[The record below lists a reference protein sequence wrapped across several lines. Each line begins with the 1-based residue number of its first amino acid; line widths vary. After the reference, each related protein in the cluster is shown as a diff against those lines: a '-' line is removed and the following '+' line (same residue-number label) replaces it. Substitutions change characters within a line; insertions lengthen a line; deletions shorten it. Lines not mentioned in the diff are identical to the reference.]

1 MSDDSIVMFGFSI
14 LCIFFLLL
22 GIILYRTDAAIQ
34 ALCYFKDG
42 GIYLIKNGRR
52 LGRRHAGRP
61 PSAGQ
66 MAGALCDRPF
76 LPDVSLSFI
85 ALLHMRSQRRNTPM
99 NLFDILGPVMVG
111 PSSSH
116 TAGAV
121 RIGRMARALLGQ
133 EPVRSQ
139 LLLHGSF
146 ASTGEGHG
154 THQALVARAAGPL
167 PRPDGRVPDSFR
179 LARER
184 GLSFSFGT
192 CVLRDVHPNSALIRL
207 EDAGGGQLEVGA
219 SSPGGGRIRV
229 FQVDGLHTSFS
240 GELPTLVVH
249 NTDQP
254 GCVSQVTG
262 VLARRGLN
270 VATLQLNRG
279 GRGGSAV
286 MVIECDQPIPED
298 AARDVRALPGILRVT
313 RYTPEEQEV
322 PL

>member
-1 MSDDSIVMFGFSI
+1 
-14 LCIFFLLL
+14 
-22 GIILYRTDAAIQ
+22 
-34 ALCYFKDG
+34 
-42 GIYLIKNGRR
+42 
-52 LGRRHAGRP
+52 
-61 PSAGQ
+61 
-66 MAGALCDRPF
+66 
-76 LPDVSLSFI
+76 
-85 ALLHMRSQRRNTPM
+85 M

-121 RIGRMARALLGQ
+121 RIGKMARSLLGQ
-133 EPVRSQ
+133 APVKAE

-154 THQALVARAAGPL
+154 THQALIAGL
-167 PRPDGRVPDSFR
+167 LGLTPDDPRVPYSFD
-179 LARER
+179 LAEEK
-184 GLSFSFGT
+184 GLSFTFNT
-192 CVLRDVHPNSALIRL
+192 CVLRDAHPNSVLIRL
-207 EDAGGGQLEVGA
+207 EGDGGRKMEVGA
-219 SSPGGGRIRV
+219 ASLGGGRIKV

-262 VLARRGLN
+262 TLARRGLN

-286 MVIECDQPIPED
+286 MVIECDQPIFER
-298 AARDVRALPGILRVT
+298 AAEEIRSLPGILRVT
-313 RYTPEEQEV
+313 RYTPEEDVQ
-322 PL
+322 

>member
-1 MSDDSIVMFGFSI
+1 
-14 LCIFFLLL
+14 
-22 GIILYRTDAAIQ
+22 
-34 ALCYFKDG
+34 
-42 GIYLIKNGRR
+42 
-52 LGRRHAGRP
+52 
-61 PSAGQ
+61 
-66 MAGALCDRPF
+66 
-76 LPDVSLSFI
+76 
-85 ALLHMRSQRRNTPM
+85 M

-133 EPVRSQ
+133 EPVRAQ

-154 THQALVARAAGPL
+154 THQALVAGLLGLA
-167 PRPDGRVPDSFR
+167 PDDSRVPDSFA

-184 GLSFSFGT
+184 GLDFTFGT
-192 CVLRDVHPNSALIRL
+192 CALRDVHPNSALLRL
-207 EDAGGGQLEVGA
+207 EGREGGRIEVGA

-262 VLARRGLN
+262 VLARCGLN

-286 MVIECDQPIPED
+286 MVIECDQPIPTQ
-298 AARDVRALPGILRVT
+298 AAREIRGLPGILRVT
-313 RYTPEEQEV
+313 CYAPEEEERT
-322 PL
+322 

>member
-1 MSDDSIVMFGFSI
+1 M
-14 LCIFFLLL
+14 
-22 GIILYRTDAAIQ
+22 
-34 ALCYFKDG
+34 K
-42 GIYLIKNGRR
+42 
-52 LGRRHAGRP
+52 
-61 PSAGQ
+61 
-66 MAGALCDRPF
+66 
-76 LPDVSLSFI
+76 
-85 ALLHMRSQRRNTPM
+85 
-99 NLFDILGPVMVG
+99 LFDILGPVMVG

-133 EPVRSQ
+133 EPVRAE

-154 THQALVARAAGPL
+154 THQALIAGL
-167 PRPDGRVPDSFR
+167 LGLAPDDSRVPNSFE
-179 LARER
+179 LAKER
-184 GLSFSFGT
+184 GLEFTFGSCT
-192 CVLRDVHPNSALIRL
+192 LRDVHPNSVLIRL
-207 EDAGGGQLEVGA
+207 EGAQGGKLEVGA

-229 FQVDGLHTSFS
+229 FRVDGLDTSFS

-262 VLARRGLN
+262 VLAGRGLN

-286 MVIECDQPIPED
+286 MVIECDQPIPLE
-298 AARDVRALPGILRVT
+298 AAQEVRALPGILRVT
-313 RYTPEEQEV
+313 RYTPEEEA
-322 PL
+322 L

>member
-1 MSDDSIVMFGFSI
+1 
-14 LCIFFLLL
+14 
-22 GIILYRTDAAIQ
+22 
-34 ALCYFKDG
+34 
-42 GIYLIKNGRR
+42 
-52 LGRRHAGRP
+52 
-61 PSAGQ
+61 
-66 MAGALCDRPF
+66 
-76 LPDVSLSFI
+76 
-85 ALLHMRSQRRNTPM
+85 M

-133 EPVRSQ
+133 APVRAQ

-154 THQALVARAAGPL
+154 THQALVAGLLGLSPA
-167 PRPDGRVPDSFR
+167 DGRVPDSFR

-192 CVLRDVHPNSALIRL
+192 CVLRDVHPNS
-207 EDAGGGQLEVGA
+207 
-219 SSPGGGRIRV
+219 GRIRV

-262 VLARRGLN
+262 VLAGRGLN

-313 RYTPEEQEV
+313 RYTPEEREV

>member
-1 MSDDSIVMFGFSI
+1 
-14 LCIFFLLL
+14 
-22 GIILYRTDAAIQ
+22 
-34 ALCYFKDG
+34 
-42 GIYLIKNGRR
+42 
-52 LGRRHAGRP
+52 
-61 PSAGQ
+61 
-66 MAGALCDRPF
+66 
-76 LPDVSLSFI
+76 
-85 ALLHMRSQRRNTPM
+85 M

-133 EPVRSQ
+133 EPVRAQ

-154 THQALVARAAGPL
+154 THQALVAGLLGLSPA
-167 PRPDGRVPDSFR
+167 DGRVPDSFR

-207 EDAGGGQLEVGA
+207 EDAGGGQL
-219 SSPGGGRIRV
+219 
-229 FQVDGLHTSFS
+229 
-240 GELPTLVVH
+240 VVH

-262 VLARRGLN
+262 VLAGRGLN

>member
-1 MSDDSIVMFGFSI
+1 M
-14 LCIFFLLL
+14 
-22 GIILYRTDAAIQ
+22 
-34 ALCYFKDG
+34 
-42 GIYLIKNGRR
+42 
-52 LGRRHAGRP
+52 
-61 PSAGQ
+61 
-66 MAGALCDRPF
+66 
-76 LPDVSLSFI
+76 
-85 ALLHMRSQRRNTPM
+85 
-99 NLFDILGPVMVG
+99 
-111 PSSSH
+111 
-116 TAGAV
+116 
-121 RIGRMARALLGQ
+121 
-133 EPVRSQ
+133 
-139 LLLHGSF
+139 
-146 ASTGEGHG
+146 
-154 THQALVARAAGPL
+154 
-167 PRPDGRVPDSFR
+167 
-179 LARER
+179 
-184 GLSFSFGT
+184 
-192 CVLRDVHPNSALIRL
+192 
-207 EDAGGGQLEVGA
+207 GA

>member
-1 MSDDSIVMFGFSI
+1 
-14 LCIFFLLL
+14 
-22 GIILYRTDAAIQ
+22 
-34 ALCYFKDG
+34 
-42 GIYLIKNGRR
+42 
-52 LGRRHAGRP
+52 
-61 PSAGQ
+61 
-66 MAGALCDRPF
+66 
-76 LPDVSLSFI
+76 
-85 ALLHMRSQRRNTPM
+85 M

-133 EPVRSQ
+133 EPVKAE

-154 THQALVARAAGPL
+154 THQALIAGL
-167 PRPDGRVPDSFR
+167 LGLTPDDSRVPNSFA
-179 LARER
+179 LAKER
-184 GLSFSFGT
+184 GLEFHFGA
-192 CVLRDVHPNSALIRL
+192 CDLRDVHPNSVLITL
-207 EDAGGGQLEVGA
+207 EGDQGGKLEVGG

-229 FQVDGLHTSFS
+229 FRVDGLDTSFS

-249 NTDQP
+249 NSDKP

-262 VLARRGLN
+262 ALAAQGLN

-286 MVIECDQPIPED
+286 MVIECDQPVSEETLDDID
-298 AARDVRALPGILRVT
+298 LLGGVVRCIYLNL
-313 RYTPEEQEV
+313 EEG
-322 PL
+322 

>member
-1 MSDDSIVMFGFSI
+1 
-14 LCIFFLLL
+14 
-22 GIILYRTDAAIQ
+22 
-34 ALCYFKDG
+34 
-42 GIYLIKNGRR
+42 
-52 LGRRHAGRP
+52 
-61 PSAGQ
+61 
-66 MAGALCDRPF
+66 
-76 LPDVSLSFI
+76 
-85 ALLHMRSQRRNTPM
+85 M

-133 EPVRSQ
+133 DPVRAQ

-154 THQALVARAAGPL
+154 THQALVAGLLGFSPADP
-167 PRPDGRVPDSFR
+167 RVPGSFE

-184 GLSFSFGT
+184 GLEFSFGT
-192 CVLRDVHPNSALIRL
+192 CSLRDVHPNSVLIQL
-207 EDAGGGQLEVGA
+207 EGAQGAKLEVGC

-229 FQVDGLHTSFS
+229 FRVDGLDTSFS

-254 GCVSQVTG
+254 GCISEVTG
-262 VLARRGLN
+262 VLAKQRLN

-286 MVIECDQPIPED
+286 MVIECDQPIPEKT
-298 AARDVRALPGILRVT
+298 AQEVRALPGILRVN
-313 RYTPEEQEV
+313 RFTPEQEE
-322 PL
+322 LQ